1 MGSNDALLNSGL
13 PRALASFSIC
23 SAINGCLNRR
33 TLLIYVISKPLSFAL
48 LLFFF
53 FFFVHHALNCD
64 LGQRLQVVHKM
75 PQENEQ
81 SPCGGCLGA
90 PLCRWR
96 AGAGRPSERGL
107 GDMGGDNS
115 QGGGQRMRGF
125 KLLGRAEWETN
136 ILRKFY
142 RSVSRDITIH

>member
-53 FFFVHHALNCD
+53 FFVHHALNCD

-81 SPCGGCLGA
+81 SPCGAALL
-90 PLCRWR
+90 PLCADGRLGQADLVREDWVTWEGTIVR
-96 AGAGRPSERGL
+96 VGAKG
-107 GDMGGDNS
+107 
-115 QGGGQRMRGF
+115 
-125 KLLGRAEWETN
+125 
-136 ILRKFY
+136 
-142 RSVSRDITIH
+142 